1 MENDE
6 RLDALFYA
14 LSDRR
19 RRLMLEAL
27 AERPK
32 TVGDLAACAGLRA
45 STASKNIAVLE
56 AAGLLYKS
64 RHGRQIQ
71 CNMNFDAWKQV
82 AGYVAM
88 HAKFW
93 SGRLNELER
102 YLGEV
107 KEHGR

>member
-1 MENDE
+1 MENKE
-6 RLDALFYA
+6 RLDILFYA
-14 LSDRR
+14 LADGRR
-19 RRLMLEAL
+19 RQMLEAL

-32 TVGDLAACAGLRA
+32 TVGELAACTGLRA
-45 STASKNIAVLE
+45 SAASKNIAVLE

-71 CNMNFDAWKQV
+71 CHMNFDAWKQV

-107 KEHGR
+107 TDHDR